1 VARRP
6 MSLSHLAVFRR
17 GFAGESLSADHPGDA
32 DAPPEWSQLGPLIEA
47 AVATGRGAF
56 PTVGGATDRFVTHL
70 GKCARDA
77 LAPDSSGQP
86 AELGAVLGGLMA
98 ADLYLA
104 CAAGHGDEAAIEIV
118 IRAWLRPAMAAACR
132 PADSPAFVDDLT
144 QLLRQK
150 LLVASEDV
158 PPKILSFSGRAPL
171 GAWIA
176 VVVQRAVSSLRR
188 SEGTRER
195 FEKRAAIEAEM
206 IERDPE
212 LGYIKAHYADSFARA
227 FQQALSRLTDR
238 ERSLLR
244 LHNLHGVTLEHLAM
258 VYGVDDSTISRW
270 LARARHALVEETGR
284 HMREAVGISASEFP
298 SLARA
303 LTSQVDVSLNRWL
316 VSAAT
321 SVSR

>member
-1 VARRP
+1 
-6 MSLSHLAVFRR
+6 MTLSHLEAFSR
-17 GFAGESLSADHPGDA
+17 GFVGESASADDPRRAETPPGWGDLDPVIDA
-32 DAPPEWSQLGPLIEA
+32 ALEA
-47 AVATGRGAF
+47 GRRAF
-56 PTVGGATDRFVTHL
+56 PTVGGSTDRFVTLL
-70 GKCARDA
+70 GRCARAA
-77 LAPDSSGQP
+77 LAADAGGQA
-86 AELGAVLGGLMA
+86 AEVAAAVGGLMA

-104 CAAGHGDEAAIEIV
+104 CAAGHGDAAAIEIV
-118 IRAWLRPAMAAACR
+118 IGTLLRPSVAAACR
-132 PADSPAFVDDLT
+132 PGDSPAFVDELT
-144 QLLRQK
+144 QVLRQK
-150 LLVASEDV
+150 LLVAAEEA
-158 PPKILSFSGRAPL
+158 PAKILSFSGRAPL

-195 FEKRAAIEAEM
+195 FERRAAVEAEM
-206 IERDPE
+206 VERDPE

-227 FQQALSRLTDR
+227 FETALTGLSDR

-244 LHNLHGVTLEHLAM
+244 LHNLHGVTLEQLAV

-284 HMREAVGISASEFP
+284 HMRDAVGISASEFP

-321 SVSR
+321 SIAR